1 MNPGVKSLGLWS
13 AVWMLLRLR
22 VVLWV
27 SSFRRAKTRAKI
39 SQIILILFFAGLGA
53 GAFYLSTFL
62 LGLMDRPEVAAVID
76 VSALLSMLPTL
87 ILTMGFFLTLATNF
101 GVLLQ
106 GLYLS
111 RDMDFLIA
119 APIPMRAVFLS
130 KLIQAI
136 LPNFGLYCLLALP
149 VLFGLGAVQGYNLIY
164 FPLLF
169 LVMALFA
176 LMAAGL
182 ASILV
187 MAVVRVVPA
196 RRVAEVLGFVGA
208 IVGITFSQ
216 IGNLT
221 RGMELDQQ
229 QLAGALDVFAGLNQP
244 WSPIAWAG
252 RGLEDLGN
260 GTWGSGILLTVAAL
274 GLAAVCFAGTLILAE
289 RLYYSGWAGM
299 QASVQKKKSIRRAS
313 ASQVGPRGVARFIP
327 GVIRALVLKDLLLMR
342 RDLRNLS
349 QLITPLILGF
359 VFMFANT
366 RQAGGPDTSWAEG
379 MPDFSLYA
387 NIGFS
392 LFISWMLMF
401 NLSTTSFS
409 REGKNYWLLNV
420 APLKAGNLLTAKFIV
435 AYLPSLIIGI
445 LFLGIIYGVRS
456 VPLVTLPYSL
466 LVIAMLLAGLNGILL
481 AFGVTGARMD
491 WEDPRR
497 QGIQGL
503 AGILVLVA
511 SLVYAGLAML
521 LFFAPPIL
529 ATFFASD
536 WIELAR
542 AAGLLLGSAGALACV
557 FFPLYAVR
565 NRMAFIGQPK
575 S

>member
-1 MNPGVKSLGLWS
+1 MNLEGKSLGIWS

-27 SSFRRAKTRAKI
+27 SSFRRAKTRTKI
-39 SQIILILFFAGLGA
+39 GQIILILFFVGLGG

-62 LGLMDRPEVAAVID
+62 LGVMRRPEVAAMLD
-76 VSALLSMLPTL
+76 VSALVSMLPTL
-87 ILTMGFFLTLATNF
+87 MLTVGFVITLATNF

-106 GLYLS
+106 ALYLS

-136 LPNFGLYCLLALP
+136 LPNFGLFCLLALP
-149 VLFGLGAVQGYNLIY
+149 VLFGLGVAKGYNPVF

-187 MAVVRVVPA
+187 MAIVRIVPA
-196 RRVAEVLGFVGA
+196 RRIAEVLGFVGA

-221 RGMELDQQ
+221 RGMGFDQD
-229 QLAGALDVFAGLNQP
+229 QLAGVMRVFSELNQP
-244 WSPIAWAG
+244 WSPMAWAG
-252 RGLEDLGN
+252 RGLVDLGT
-260 GTWGSGILLTVAAL
+260 GAWGSGILLTVLVL
-274 GLAAVCFAGTLILAE
+274 GLASAVFAGTLLLAE

-299 QASVQKKKSIRRAS
+299 QASGQKKKPARRTDSRPA
-313 ASQVGPRGVARFIP
+313 GPVGVAKLIP
-327 GVIRALVLKDLLLMR
+327 GTIRALVMKDLLLMR

-349 QLITPLILGF
+349 QLISPLILGF
-359 VFMFANT
+359 IFLFANT
-366 RQAGGPDTSWAEG
+366 RQTSGPDTSWAAG

-392 LFISWMLMF
+392 LFVSWMLMF

-420 APLKAGNLLTAKFIV
+420 APLKTGHLLTAKFIV
-435 AYLPSLIIGI
+435 AYLPSLIIGV

-456 VPLVTLPYSL
+456 VPLATLPYAL
-466 LVIAMLLAGLNGILL
+466 LVIAMLLGGLNGILL
-481 AFGVTGARMD
+481 AFGVVAGRMD

-497 QGIQGL
+497 QGVQGF
-503 AGILVLVA
+503 AG
-511 SLVYAGLAML
+511 S
-521 LFFAPPIL
+521 
-529 ATFFASD
+529 S
-536 WIELAR
+536 
-542 AAGLLLGSAGALACV
+542 C
-557 FFPLYAVR
+557 
-565 NRMAFIGQPK
+565 
-575 S
+575 